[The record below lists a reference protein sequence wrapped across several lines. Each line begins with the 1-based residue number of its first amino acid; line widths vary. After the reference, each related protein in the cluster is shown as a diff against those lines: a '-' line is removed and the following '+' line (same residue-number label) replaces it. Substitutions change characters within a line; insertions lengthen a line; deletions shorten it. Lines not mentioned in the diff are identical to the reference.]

1 MPLSRSLSLSSLSGL
16 PLWEEEELPVEDLL
30 LFEIA
35 WEVTNKGET
44 LKTAAL
50 KNQTFNHF
58 QNFIS
63 ESVHLIKG
71 VSSQATVLLSF
82 LHFALKRVA
91 WVSLSIK

>member
-1 MPLSRSLSLSSLSGL
+1 MGSLSGL

-35 WEVTNKGET
+35 WEVANKGER
-44 LKTAAL
+44 LKTVTL

-58 QNFIS
+58 QNSIS

-71 VSSQATVLLSF
+71 VSSQATVLFSF
-82 LHFALKRVA
+82 LHFALK
-91 WVSLSIK
+91 